1 MAINF
6 QDRTIDAFKTKL
18 KGGGA
23 RSNLFEVS
31 FGSEQGGLPGTTAT
45 STGATNSVF
54 SQLGVT
60 FDQGDLMLIKAA
72 GMPASTL
79 TEIPVPFRGRT
90 LKIAGDRTFDIWTI
104 TVINDTDFKWRSFF
118 ERWVNYIVKTS
129 DGSGTI
135 NPSEYMADMNVA
147 QLSRGPGVVPNVT
160 NTQQIETLRKYV
172 VKGVFPTAVSAID
185 LSYNNENEIEEFTVD
200 LQVQYWEAFTGT
212 NASDII

>member
-1 MAINF
+1 MATF
-6 QDRTIDAFKTKL
+6 QQRTIDAFKTKL

-31 FGSEQGGLPGTTAT
+31 FGAEQGGLPGTTAT
-45 STGATNSVF
+45 ATGATNSIF

-60 FDQGDLMLIKAA
+60 FDEGDLMLIKAA
-72 GMPASTL
+72 GLPASNI

-90 LKIAGDRTFDIWTI
+90 LKIAGDRTFDVWTI
-104 TVINDTDFKWRSFF
+104 TVINDTDFRWRSFF
-118 ERWVNYIVKTS
+118 ERWVNFIVKTS

-135 NPSEYMADMNVA
+135 NPSEYTADMNVV
-147 QLSRGPGVVPNVT
+147 QLSRGPGATPNAI
-160 NTQQIETLRKYV
+160 NTSTIDTLRKYIV
-172 VKGVFPTAVSAID
+172 HGVFPTAVSQID

-200 LQVQYWEAFTGT
+200 LQVQWWEAKTGT

>member
-1 MAINF
+1 MATF
-6 QDRTIDAFKTKL
+6 QQRTIDAFKTKL

-31 FGSEQGGLPGTTAT
+31 FGAEQGGLPGTTAT

-60 FDQGDLMLIKAA
+60 FDEGDLMLIKAA
-72 GMPASTL
+72 GMPASTIS
-79 TEIPVPFRGRT
+79 EIPVPFRGRT
-90 LKIAGDRTFDIWTI
+90 LKIAGDRTFETWTI
-104 TVINDTDFKWRSFF
+104 TVINDSDFKWRSFF
-118 ERWVNYIVKTS
+118 ERWVNYIVKVN

-147 QLSRGPGVVPNVT
+147 QLSRGPGVIPNVT
-160 NTQQIETLRKYV
+160 NTQEIETLRKYV
-172 VKGVFPTAVSAID
+172 VRGAFPTNVSAID

-200 LQVQYWEAFTGT
+200 LQIQYWEAYTGT